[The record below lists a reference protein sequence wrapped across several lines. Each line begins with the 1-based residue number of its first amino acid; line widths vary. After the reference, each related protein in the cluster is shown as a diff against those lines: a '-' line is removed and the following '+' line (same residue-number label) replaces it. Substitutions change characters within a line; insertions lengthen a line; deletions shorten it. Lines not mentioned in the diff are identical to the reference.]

1 MSVEFRVAV
10 KPGSKKAFREAI
22 SSLEG
27 VRILPTREKVVKKHL
42 ENHRNL
48 IESLNKAKSPRVEAK
63 IMAGYEQMFQDL
75 KEGLLIEGREV
86 SPDLDIPKLREI
98 TNQLLTESTE
108 AHVGI
113 VDTVRNRVSWRSSS
127 WGKLTPFSAQI
138 LIYRYGLI
146 DGVQRSYSEVSRS
159 MGFKRGAYN
168 KGHLWRGLAS
178 VTWALE
184 VQKLLTRSPRQSAS

>member
-10 KPGSKKAFREAI
+10 KPGSKKAFRETI

-27 VRILPTREKVVKKHL
+27 VRILPSREEVVRRHL
-42 ENHRNL
+42 EKHRRL
-48 IESLNKAKSPRVEAK
+48 IESLNKPKSPKVEAK
-63 IMAGYEQMFQDL
+63 IMAGYEQMLKDL
-75 KEGLLIEGREV
+75 REGLRDIRKV

-98 TNQLLTESTE
+98 TNQLLTESTK
-108 AHVGI
+108 AHAGI
-113 VDTVRNRVSWRSSS
+113 VDTVRNRVSWKSSS

-146 DGVQRSYSEVSRS
+146 DGVRRSYSEVSRS

-168 KGHLWRGLAS
+168 ERDLWRGLAS
-178 VTWALE
+178 VTWPLE